1 MQGVGGIML
10 AQRFDDLPDRA
21 GMGGD
26 PVTVLR
32 LARSRRVGAVSFHRL
47 LGEHG
52 SADAA
57 FAALPG
63 VARAA
68 GMHDYTPCPEGVAL
82 AELRAGHRLGAR
94 LLIWGAPDY
103 PQALCDLPDAPPV
116 LWVLGD
122 PALLHRPAVA
132 VVGARNA
139 SALGLRMARGM
150 AGGLSQAG
158 LTVIAGLARGIDTA
172 AHEAALEGGTIAVLA
187 GGLDRVYPAQN
198 IDLAQRIAACG
209 LLISEQPPGV
219 EPAARLFP
227 LRNRIVSGLSRGV
240 VVVEAAHRSGT
251 LITASCAAD
260 QGREVMAVPGHPMDA
275 RAAGC
280 NALIRDGAG
289 LVRGAGDVMALLGLA
304 DAGQAARRL
313 GGRPALGMD
322 TTGADTTGADMGPG
336 AVKGAASRVAR
347 TLARF
352 GPAAAASAGAGRFV
366 RHGGPGAPGGS
377 GAPGRKGG
385 RSADPAPAMAAA
397 IGPAA
402 DPRPG
407 VLRRQGDEPV
417 EVPPA
422 RLPDNGGP
430 AALEARILALLG
442 PSPTGEEDLL
452 RNLGIAPAAL
462 LPVLGRL
469 EIDGQI
475 QRGAGARWMRA

>member
-1 MQGVGGIML
+1 MGDIML
-10 AQRFDDLPDRA
+10 AERFDGLREPVRPDE
-21 GMGGD
+21 D
-26 PVTVLR
+26 PIIALR
-32 LARSRRVGAVSFHRL
+32 LARSRRVGAVTFHRL

-52 SADAA
+52 SAGAA
-57 FAALPG
+57 FAALPE

-68 GMHDYTPCPEGVAL
+68 GMRDYAPCPEGVVM
-82 AELRAGHRLGAR
+82 AELRAGRRLGAR
-94 LLIWGAPDY
+94 LLVWGMPDY
-103 PQALCDLPDAPPV
+103 PQALADLPDAPPV

-122 PALLHRPAVA
+122 LALLHRPAVA

-150 AGGLSQAG
+150 ASGLSQAG
-158 LTVIAGLARGIDTA
+158 LTVVAGLARGIDTA

-198 IDLAQRIAACG
+198 IDLAQRIAERG
-209 LLISEQPPGV
+209 LLMSEQAPGV

-251 LITASCAAD
+251 LITATCAAE

-289 LVRGAGDVMALLGLA
+289 LVRGARDVMAVLGIE
-304 DAGQAARRL
+304 DVAASARQF
-313 GGRPALGMD
+313 GDG
-322 TTGADTTGADMGPG
+322 TIIGADPRSGAE
-336 AVKGAASRVAR
+336 RVAQ
-347 TLARF
+347 TLARP
-352 GPAAAASAGAGRFV
+352 GPAATATAGAGRFGRRSGGAGGLQPV
-366 RHGGPGAPGGS
+366 RRDAGGPADAVARHDTAGAPT
-377 GAPGRKGG
+377 PN
-385 RSADPAPAMAAA
+385 
-397 IGPAA
+397 
-402 DPRPG
+402 
-407 VLRRQGDEPV
+407 Q
-417 EVPPA
+417 
-422 RLPDNGGP
+422 PDSGGP

-442 PSPTGEEDLL
+442 PSPTSEDELL

-469 EIDGQI
+469 EIDGHI
-475 QRGAGARWMRA
+475 ERGAGARWVRV